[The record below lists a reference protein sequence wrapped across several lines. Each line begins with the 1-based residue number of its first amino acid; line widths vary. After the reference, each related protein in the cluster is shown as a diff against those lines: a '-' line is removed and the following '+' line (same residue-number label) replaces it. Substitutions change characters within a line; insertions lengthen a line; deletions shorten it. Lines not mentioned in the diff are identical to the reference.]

1 MSCAGCTGS
10 SSAVRRSGTTTAAHS
25 PILEDGRDRMRLA
38 IVGNGRMG
46 RALAE
51 LARERGHVVQALI
64 GREENPGGAALTP
77 ERLAGVDAALEFT
90 RPDAV
95 VANLERLIEA
105 GIPTV
110 TGTTG
115 WSAELPRIARLVE
128 ARRGALLHAANF
140 SVGVHLFLRA
150 ARDLAARFAGRA
162 EFESFIL
169 EEHHA
174 AKRDAP
180 SGTAAAL
187 RAGLREAD
195 PGREF
200 PITSLRAGFIP
211 GTHVLTYDGPHES
224 VTLSHVARSRRGFA
238 AGALAAAEWLPGRPG
253 THEFEA
259 MLFGGAG

>member
-1 MSCAGCTGS
+1 
-10 SSAVRRSGTTTAAHS
+10 
-25 PILEDGRDRMRLA
+25 MRLA

-46 RALAE
+46 RAVAE
-51 LARERGHVVQALI
+51 LAQERGHVVHAVI
-64 GREENPGGAALTP
+64 GREENAGGAALTR
-77 ERLAGVDAALEFT
+77 ERLAGVEVAIELT
-90 RPDAV
+90 RADAV

-128 ARRGALLHAANF
+128 ASGGTLLHAANF

-150 ARDLAARFAGRA
+150 ARDLAARFAGRP
-162 EFESFIL
+162 EFDSFIL

-174 AKRDAP
+174 TKVDAP

-187 RAGLREAD
+187 RGRLREAD
-195 PGREF
+195 AAREF
-200 PITSLRAGFIP
+200 PITSVRAGSIP
-211 GTHVLTYDGPHES
+211 GTHVVTYDGPHDT
-224 VTLSHVARSRRGFA
+224 VALSHVARSRRGFA

-253 THEFEA
+253 VHDFEE

>member
-1 MSCAGCTGS
+1 
-10 SSAVRRSGTTTAAHS
+10 
-25 PILEDGRDRMRLA
+25 MRLA
-38 IVGNGRMG
+38 IIGHGRMG
-46 RALAE
+46 RAVAE
-51 LARERGHVVQALI
+51 LAEERGHAVHCRI
-64 GREENPGGAALTP
+64 GREENAGGAALTR
-77 ERLAGVDAALEFT
+77 ERLAGVDVAIEFT

-95 VANLERLIEA
+95 VTNLERLIEI
-105 GIPTV
+105 GVPIV

-115 WSAELPRIARLVE
+115 WSAELPRIRKLVE
-128 ARRGALLHAANF
+128 SRGGALLHAANF

-150 ARDLAARFAGRA
+150 ARDLAARFAGRVG
-162 EFESFIL
+162 FESFIL

-187 RAGLREAD
+187 RAGVRQAD

-200 PITSLRAGFIP
+200 PITSVRAGAIP
-211 GTHVLTYDGPHES
+211 GTHVLTYDGPYET

-238 AGALAAAEWLPGRPG
+238 AGAVAAAEWLSGRPG
-253 THEFEA
+253 VQDFET

>member
-1 MSCAGCTGS
+1 
-10 SSAVRRSGTTTAAHS
+10 
-25 PILEDGRDRMRLA
+25 MRLA
-38 IVGNGRMG
+38 IVGNGEMG
-46 RALAE
+46 RAVAE
-51 LARERGHVVQALI
+51 LAEERGHVVHAII
-64 GREENPGGAALTP
+64 GRRENAGGAALTR
-77 ERLAGVDAALEFT
+77 ERLAGVEAAIEFT

-115 WSAELPRIARLVE
+115 WSAELPRITRLVE
-128 ARRGALLHAANF
+128 ARGGALLHAANF

-150 ARDLAARFAGRA
+150 ARDLAARFAGRSD
-162 EFESFIL
+162 FEPFIL

-187 RAGLREAD
+187 RARAREAD
-195 PGREF
+195 PAREF
-200 PITSLRAGFIP
+200 PITSVRAGSIP
-211 GTHVLTYDGPHES
+211 GTHVLTYDGPHET

-238 AGALAAAEWLPGRPG
+238 AGALAAAEWLPGHPG
-253 THEFEA
+253 VHEFEA